1 MSSEKHGQ
9 LPLTCAALNK
19 ELSLAEPGTEQLLL
33 HTGRVLRG
41 ERALSFEPT
50 LAWKLTRRASHCP
63 DTQGPRVAVRGGPA
77 HPSRRRRRAEAAWP
91 VLAGGRPRGALDT
104 SLGDRQGGSRPQ
116 CSCGERTPHRGAA
129 RSGPRACTDLWSE
142 TQLRDGRAGH
152 SSTTAKVCAGCCCA
166 CATSSAR
173 VSVSGVTS

>member
-63 DTQGPRVAVRGGPA
+63 DTQGPRVPA
-77 HPSRRRRRAEAAWP
+77 W
-91 VLAGGRPRGALDT
+91 GI
-104 SLGDRQGGSRPQ
+104 
-116 CSCGERTPHRGAA
+116 
-129 RSGPRACTDLWSE
+129 
-142 TQLRDGRAGH
+142 GRAAPVH
-152 SSTTAKVCAGCCCA
+152 SAPVGSAHLIAELPEVGLEPVQICGVKRS
-166 CATSSAR
+166 CATGGQGTAPPLPKYVPAAAAPAQPLQR
-173 VSVSGVTS
+173 V